1 MKNMFSPAVL
11 LGFTLGAFVA
21 GCGDKSNPPAQT
33 TNAAAGSVVTAPAD
47 YVGAMGRAEQSAVK
61 TIDTASLKSAIQ
73 MFQADQ
79 GSLPKDLNELV
90 EKKYLLKIPAT
101 PFGTKLDYDPKTGDV
116 KVVKQ

>member
-1 MKNMFSPAVL
+1 MKKIAFL
-11 LGFTLGAFVA
+11 LFLPGLALSTLLT
-21 GCGDKSNPPAQT
+21 GCGDKSSPPAQA
-33 TNAAAGSVVTAPAD
+33 TNETGGSVLTAPVD
-47 YVGAMGRAEQSAVK
+47 HLGAMARAEQSAVK

-90 EKKYLLKIPAT
+90 QKKYLAKIPAT
-101 PFGTKLDYDPKTGDV
+101 PFGTRLDYDPATGEV

>member
-1 MKNMFSPAVL
+1 MNKNFYRLMLSSLSVGTL
-11 LGFTLGAFVA
+11 LS
-21 GCGDKSNPPAQT
+21 GCGDKSNSST
-33 TNAAAGSVVTAPAD
+33 TATNSASGSVVMAPAE

-90 EKKYLLKIPAT
+90 EKKYLSKIPAT
-101 PFGTKLDYDPKTGDV
+101 PFGTKLDYDPKTGEV